1 MPRRRHLAA
10 PYRGPII
17 GRVTAGDDRR
27 VQAPAGRAGLLAYLA
42 CIRYQDVLILQGS
55 PLLGVAFSVHAFTL
69 QTVARAAMLTLAS
82 MLLVAHIFSLNDWAN
97 IALDS
102 NDPNKADD
110 VFVVRG
116 IARRN
121 FGVLSLGLLVA
132 SLLLFALLR
141 RQTLILGVAIA
152 ALGAIYSLP
161 ALNAKGIPVV
171 SSLPHLLGGAL
182 HFLLGY
188 SLFEAVDGR
197 AVLIGLF
204 FALTF
209 TAGHLN
215 QEVRDYEGDR
225 LNGIR
230 TNAVAF
236 GKTAAFAAGFVLFT
250 LAYADLFV
258 LAYAGIVPAAL
269 AVLPSILYPLHV
281 FWSVS
286 TWRAGLSFGNVSR
299 FQNRYRLLYALI
311 GLAMLASLFVR

>member
-1 MPRRRHLAA
+1 VIAGNGRGVHA
-10 PYRGPII
+10 PE
-17 GRVTAGDDRR
+17 
-27 VQAPAGRAGLLAYLA
+27 GRAGLLAYLS

-55 PLLGVAFSVHAFTL
+55 PLLGAAFSVHAFTL
-69 QTVARAAMLTLAS
+69 ETVVRGAVFTLAS
-82 MLLVAHIFSLNDWAN
+82 MLLVAHIFSLNDWAG
-97 IALDS
+97 IALDA
-102 NDPNKADD
+102 NDPNKSAD
-110 VFVVRG
+110 VFVTRG
-116 IARRN
+116 IRRRDV
-121 FGVLSLGLLVA
+121 GVLSLGLLLA

-141 RQTLILGVAIA
+141 GQTLLLGVAIA
-152 ALGAIYSLP
+152 VLGAIYSLP
-161 ALNAKGIPVV
+161 SLNAKGIPVV
-171 SSLPHLLGGAL
+171 SSLPHLIGGAL

-188 SLFEAVDGR
+188 SLFAAIDGR
-197 AVLIGLF
+197 AILIGLF

-236 GKTAAFAAGFVLFT
+236 GKTAAFLAGALLFT

-258 LAYAGIVPAAL
+258 LAYLGLVPPALAAL
-269 AVLPSILYPLHV
+269 PILLYPLHV
-281 FWSVS
+281 FWSVA

-299 FQNRYRLLYALI
+299 FQNRYRVLYALI